1 MSSLSNSE
9 EELQLPSL
17 VSSPSEPP
25 ASYVLSARLLLGL
38 PVWIPVRT
46 RGEKQ
51 VLKKKG
57 VPWEFMVGTQVY
69 KYAVDIHGAKGLP
82 TTSDMQLFLALE
94 DIVGGVIEAEGQLPT
109 EPLCIRPS
117 VLIQSTNRIDG
128 GKNYHAVGDFFDRML
143 GLVVYSYVWGG
154 KEKTSVG
161 QSGQRPPRFH
171 IFSSILPPGS
181 TKDDG
186 SVTACWEVQF
196 SQWYGRS
203 LEQGHT
209 MLVDHR
215 GFRRLT
221 RPISMLL
228 HQYLY
233 EALYV
238 GGGGARIAYEDL
250 TRLFVLPQYT
260 AQSRIHQQLDQAHE
274 ELKTIGLIK
283 SAHVERI
290 GKQRYELIWEA
301 GRKWYEI
308 GEEMKRR
315 DLLPSPEVTIQG
327 LLPGG
332 VPVEAG
338 NGSYQTAE
346 EVEFLVKELIRFD
359 GHGASYVN
367 FYRKAAQMLSRA
379 SIYKVMGDIRERL
392 ETGWRPHKSK
402 GAYFV
407 GELKRAAA
415 KQGIVLGR
423 QSRG

>member
-1 MSSLSNSE
+1 MYS
-9 EELQLPSL
+9 
-17 VSSPSEPP
+17 
-25 ASYVLSARLLLGL
+25 
-38 PVWIPVRT
+38 
-46 RGEKQ
+46 
-51 VLKKKG
+51 
-57 VPWEFMVGTQVY
+57 
-69 KYAVDIHGAKGLP
+69 
-82 TTSDMQLFLALE
+82 
-94 DIVGGVIEAEGQLPT
+94 T
-109 EPLCIRPS
+109 ERADS
-117 VLIQSTNRIDG
+117 STNRIDG
-128 GKNYHAVGDFFDRML
+128 GKNYYAVGDFFDRML
-143 GLVVYSYVWGG
+143 GWVVYSYVWGG

-238 GGGGARIAYEDL
+238 EAVVRIAYEDL
-250 TRLFVLPQYT
+250 TRLCTPQYT
-260 AQSRIHQQLDQAHE
+260 AQSQFTSNWIRPE

-338 NGSYQTAE
+338 NGSSQTAE